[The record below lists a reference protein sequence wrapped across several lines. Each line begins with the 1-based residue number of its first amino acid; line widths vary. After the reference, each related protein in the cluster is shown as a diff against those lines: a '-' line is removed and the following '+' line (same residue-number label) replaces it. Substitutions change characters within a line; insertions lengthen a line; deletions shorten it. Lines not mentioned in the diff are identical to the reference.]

1 MAAERVARLEGLS
14 GWVWD
19 ALETMWEEGFAHL
32 EQYVAAHGDTRVS
45 QAFKTED
52 GYPLGTWVGKQR
64 SRHNRLAAERVARLE
79 ALGFVWEIRQ
89 RRGEPSR

>member
-1 MAAERVARLEGLS
+1 MDAIVTRIVERAS
-14 GWVWD
+14 SS
-19 ALETMWEEGFAHL
+19 WEEGFAHL
-32 EQYVAAHGDTRVS
+32 EQYVTAHGDARVP

-64 SRHNRLAAERVARLE
+64 GNHSTLTADRVARLE
-79 ALGFVWEIRQ
+79 ALSGWVWEIRQ